1 MESKLLTRKK
11 KANCIFLLLLLGLL
25 LFRFPFEILLA
36 LNKIPIPKM
45 MGVYIYEDG
54 TYLIIAIL
62 MILKRDSLSD
72 YNLGFCS
79 LIIFMI
85 SPVAELFSE
94 YLEMKYASIGT
105 VQSDLWFRIVISVCL
120 LIVLLLY
127 RPRLRKRSVKEIL
140 LWFLIAVVVGIFFGV
155 LAGKISSLQGGG
167 RFPYRPSVLIIISSF
182 FIQLGNAA
190 AMEEPLFRGF
200 LWGFLKK
207 LHWKD
212 YWIWLFQAALFWLGH
227 IYYLG
232 VYNYSFWIIVP
243 LGGLI
248 LGLVAWR
255 SRSIGTSMIVH
266 GLSNSI
272 ADIVAHFTW

>member
-25 LFRFPFEILLA
+25 FFRFPFEILLA

-127 RPRLRKRSVKEIL
+127 RCL
-140 LWFLIAVVVGIFFGV
+140 
-155 LAGKISSLQGGG
+155 
-167 RFPYRPSVLIIISSF
+167 
-182 FIQLGNAA
+182 
-190 AMEEPLFRGF
+190 
-200 LWGFLKK
+200 
-207 LHWKD
+207 
-212 YWIWLFQAALFWLGH
+212 
-227 IYYLG
+227 
-232 VYNYSFWIIVP
+232 
-243 LGGLI
+243 
-248 LGLVAWR
+248 
-255 SRSIGTSMIVH
+255 SR
-266 GLSNSI
+266 
-272 ADIVAHFTW
+272 